1 MHPDIIKLYE
11 DIMTTSIMLVT
22 YNRLEFTKRMFDNFF
37 KTTDGQ
43 YRLLI
48 VDNGSTDGTKEWL
61 EKLPEQLSVDC
72 KIHFNP
78 VNKGI
83 AMGRN
88 QGLLMANKYG
98 AEDEFLAT
106 IDNDVE
112 FPDKWLS
119 QCTDIIKD
127 KDGNRITIG
136 VSFENDDYELV
147 TRKDKTFQLKKAG
160 NLGTACSV
168 FHRDLHKKIGYFTT
182 DYGIYG
188 EEDADFFFRARLVGW
203 EVGYLKDKGHH
214 FDETVV
220 ATEGYREFKTA
231 AHKNNLVKFQNNC
244 YAYTYRIKPVFI
256 PYHGPSM

>member
-1 MHPDIIKLYE
+1 
-11 DIMTTSIMLVT
+11 ML
-22 YNRLEFTKRMFDNFF
+22 DSFF
-37 KTTDGQ
+37 KTTDGP

-48 VDNGSTDGTKEWL
+48 VDNGSTDGTKEFL

-72 KIHFNP
+72 KVHFNP
-78 VNKGI
+78 TNKGI

-98 AEDEFLAT
+98 PEDEFLAT
-106 IDNDVE
+106 VDNDVE
-112 FPDKWLS
+112 LPDKWLS
-119 QCTDIIKD
+119 QCTSIISE
-127 KDGNRITIG
+127 NARLSVG
-136 VSFENDDYELV
+136 VSFESEDYQLV
-147 TRKDKTFQLKKAG
+147 TRGSNTFQIKRLG

-168 FHRDLHKKIGYFTT
+168 FPRELHKKIGFFTT

-188 EEDADFFFRARLVGW
+188 EEDADFYFRARLVGF
-203 EVGYLKDKGHH
+203 ELGYLKDKGHH

-220 ATEGYREFKTA
+220 ATEGYREFKDA

>member
-1 MHPDIIKLYE
+1 
-11 DIMTTSIMLVT
+11 ML
-22 YNRLEFTKRMFDNFF
+22 DSFF
-37 KTTDGQ
+37 KTTDGP

-48 VDNGSTDGTKEWL
+48 VDNGSTDGTKEFL
-61 EKLPEQLSVDC
+61 EKLPEQLSIDC
-72 KIHFNP
+72 HIHFNP
-78 VNKGI
+78 TNKGI

-98 AEDEFLAT
+98 AGDEFLAT
-106 IDNDVE
+106 VDNDVE
-112 FPDKWLS
+112 LPDKWLS
-119 QCTDIIKD
+119 QCTSIISE
-127 KDGNRITIG
+127 NPRLSVG
-136 VSFENDDYELV
+136 VSFESEDYQLV
-147 TRKDKTFQLKKAG
+147 TRGSNTFQIKRLG

-168 FHRDLHKKIGYFTT
+168 FPRELHKKIGYFTT

-188 EEDADFFFRARLVGW
+188 EEDADFYFRARLVGF
-203 EVGYLKDKGHH
+203 ELGYLKDKGHH

-220 ATEGYREFKTA
+220 ATEGYREFKDA